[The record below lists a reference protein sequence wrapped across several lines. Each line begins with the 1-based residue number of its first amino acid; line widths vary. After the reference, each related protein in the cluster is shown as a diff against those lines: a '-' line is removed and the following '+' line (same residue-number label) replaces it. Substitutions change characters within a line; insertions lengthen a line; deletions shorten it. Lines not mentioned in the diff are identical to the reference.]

1 MSKLEWEIRPISQ
14 KWFAASTPVNFAGAS
29 VEIGSGTN
37 GKVTVTH
44 DNATTTD
51 KIKAV
56 VATGASKA
64 LSAAYTGGEI
74 VVTLGTDSNSAADST
89 KNTATLIA
97 AAINGISGK
106 KWTAAASGTGVT
118 AITSAINS
126 TAFTDGHDGTPCPEA
141 GIVLK
146 NSDTYYVCIE
156 ANNTTH
162 NTNWKSFSL
171 SAI

>member
-1 MSKLEWEIRPISQ
+1 METIWNVRPISQ
-14 KWFAASTPVNFAGAS
+14 KWFAASTPVNFVGAS
-29 VEIGSGTN
+29 AEIGSGTN

-44 DNATTTD
+44 DYATTTD

-64 LSAAYTGGEI
+64 LSAAYTSGEI
-74 VVTLGTDSNSAADST
+74 VVTLGTDSNSTADST

-106 KWTAAASGTGVT
+106 KWTAVASGTGVT
-118 AITSAINS
+118 AITSGISA

-146 NSDTYYVCIE
+146 SSDTYYVCLE

-171 SAI
+171 SVV